1 MYITQDYT
9 IMTYND
15 RKYFKSILEN
25 YQGGP
30 VGIETFSRG
39 LSETKDTIEDT
50 IEPYMIQIGII
61 SKTP

>member
-1 MYITQDYT
+1 
-9 IMTYND
+9 MTYND
-15 RKYFKSILEN
+15 RKYFKSIFEN

-39 LSETKDTIEDT
+39 LSETKGTMEDT